1 MKNVVSGLQEDWFL
15 SFKDTDTHLD
25 IQPGPSSLATPA
37 KELGSVQSLS
47 QVRLFA
53 TPWTAA
59 RQAYLSIT
67 NSWSP
72 PRPCPMR
79 WCHPTI
85 PSSVIPFSSDLQLF
99 PRWAAVPLSLE
110 GWGKKKKMGKKNE
123 TENSLLFMMSAP
135 WVNVKW
141 THSSHETGLGIQHIS
156 CTNSVWSP
164 RAYRTTYCLWA
175 AVE

>member
-59 RQAYLSIT
+59 RQASLYIT
-67 NSWSP
+67 NS
-72 PRPCPMR
+72 R
-79 WCHPTI
+79 
-85 PSSVIPFSSDLQLF
+85 
-99 PRWAAVPLSLE
+99 
-110 GWGKKKKMGKKNE
+110 
-123 TENSLLFMMSAP
+123 SLLKFMSIELVMPSNYLILDCP
-135 WVNVKW
+135 
-141 THSSHETGLGIQHIS
+141 LLLL
-156 CTNSVWSP
+156 P
-164 RAYRTTYCLWA
+164 
-175 AVE
+175 